1 VHNVDEAVAEIRQF
15 YKIYHSARWVGDKLV
30 IRICQ
35 RLSDKVMA
43 DLNERFSDLVREG
56 EIAQGKAFRQ
66 EKNEPEIWSLPRL
79 ILTPHRRHFGRFR
92 QLIDAINSSSME
104 LAGSTRRGATTESR
118 RGSVQINQVKRALR
132 S

>member
-1 VHNVDEAVAEIRQF
+1 MHNVDEAVAEVLQF
-15 YKIYHSARWVGDKLV
+15 YKVYHSARWVGDKLV
-30 IRICQ
+30 IRILQ
-35 RLSDKVMA
+35 RLSGKVMV
-43 DLNERFSDLVREG
+43 DLNQKFADLVREG

-104 LAGSTRRGATTESR
+104 PAGASRRGTTIASR
-118 RGSVQINQVKRALR
+118 RGSVEISQVKRALR
-132 S
+132 A